1 VQNYNFSANP
11 QGDGGF
17 FSFYQGT
24 SSHVIPALACAVAWD
39 LWLRLVFSV
48 PFPLMGKDRR
58 IKADI
63 KGLPH
68 MATTPPPCRPGPRA
82 QPGQSLASPHTV
94 SVVLTF
100 TLDDTPPPLA
110 VIDSLRIVESGIWG
124 LDPQSPKRQG
134 DANIL

>member
-1 VQNYNFSANP
+1 MPAAIYYRP
-11 QGDGGF
+11 F
-17 FSFYQGT
+17 FLIRKGQ
-24 SSHVIPALACAVAWD
+24 
-39 LWLRLVFSV
+39 
-48 PFPLMGKDRR
+48 R

-68 MATTPPPCRPGPRA
+68 MATAPPPCRPGLRA

-100 TLDDTPPPLA
+100 TLDDTPLPLA
-110 VIDSLRIVESGIWG
+110 VIDSLRIVESGICG